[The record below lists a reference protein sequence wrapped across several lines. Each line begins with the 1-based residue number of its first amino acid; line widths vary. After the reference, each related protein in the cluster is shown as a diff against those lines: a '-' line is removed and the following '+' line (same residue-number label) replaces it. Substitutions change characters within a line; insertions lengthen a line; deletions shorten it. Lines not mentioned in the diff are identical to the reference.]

1 MEFIS
6 NFINNFINVVS
17 GILYQ
22 PWCVPLILLAG
33 GITLTIRSKFIQ
45 VRLFTECFKVI
56 TEKPTTEGGISSFGA
71 LMVSTASR
79 VGTGNIIGVATAI
92 CAGGAGAVFW
102 MWITAIIGG
111 ASAFVESTL
120 AQIYKKRNAD
130 GTSYG
135 GPAFYMKD
143 ALKKRWLGVLF
154 SFLIILTYAVG
165 YNMLAAYNLQDT
177 FSVFDF
183 YVKDTT
189 PVIIGAILAVL
200 FGIIVIGGAK
210 RLTKSTEI
218 MVPFMGI
225 IYVIVSLVVL
235 VLNADR
241 LGEMFAMIFKNA
253 FDFKA
258 IFGGF
263 SGSCIMN
270 GIKRGLYSNEAGMGS
285 APNAAATADVSHP
298 AKQGLVQ
305 MLSVF
310 IDTLLICT
318 ATAFMCLSSGVSFN
332 TEMSG
337 AAYVQTSMAES
348 LGAFGPIFLSA
359 AMSLFA
365 FTTLIGNYSYCEGCL
380 RFILNRDISK
390 GGLLTFR
397 IFATI
402 LVFVGAMAS
411 AGTVWNLADMT
422 QGLMVIVNVP
432 VILILAKPAMLCLE
446 DYCRQKKEGKNP
458 VFIAKDAGI
467 DAELDFW
474 KISNHLSQGE
484 TMHDVI

>member
-56 TEKPTTEGGISSFGA
+56 TEKPTMEGGISSFGA

-120 AQIYKKRNAD
+120 AQIYKKRNDD

-189 PVIIGAILAVL
+189 PVIIGGILAVL

-225 IYVIVSLVVL
+225 LYVIVSLVVL

-241 LGEMFAMIFKNA
+241 LGEMFAMIFKSA

-263 SGSCIMN
+263 AGSCIMN

-337 AAYVQTSMAES
+337 AAYVQTSMAEN

-422 QGLMVIVNVP
+422 QALMVIVNVP

-474 KISNHLSQGE
+474 KISNHLSQG
-484 TMHDVI
+484 